1 MAAKKDAFSR
11 IAILGGGGLMGHGIA
26 LACLQ
31 GSAADVTLI
40 SRRQETVDHG
50 LDLIRTG
57 PFGLTRA
64 VERGKLSEEDA
75 QAIGGR
81 VRGTTDYA
89 DGLKDADLVFE
100 TIPEVVKTKQE
111 ALSQAEGLVGDRTI
125 FASNTSSIMISELA
139 AEMKDPGR
147 LVGTHWFYPANVMPL
162 IEVGRSE
169 LTDAD
174 ALDKVVAYLTAIGK
188 KAVVV
193 KDSPGFF
200 MTRFVNNFLAEA
212 IRLVELGI
220 AGPAEVDEM
229 VKTGLGWP
237 MGVFELLD
245 DTASFDS
252 FYHAQEYL
260 FETCGERYAVPPLA
274 RKVFLA
280 GYRGTPKLKPG
291 SRGGWYDFLGAERPP
306 KPEKKKK

>member
-1 MAAKKDAFSR
+1 MSGFSR
-11 IAILGGGGLMGHGIA
+11 VAILGGGGLMGHGIA

-31 GSAADVTLI
+31 GSGAHVTII
-40 SRRQETVDHG
+40 SRRDETVQHG
-50 LDLIRTG
+50 LDLIENG
-57 PFGLTRA
+57 PFGLKRA
-64 VERGKLSEEDA
+64 VEKGRLDADKAAEIQGRLS
-75 QAIGGR
+75 
-81 VRGTTDYA
+81 GTTDYA
-89 DGLKDADLVFE
+89 AGLDGADLVFE
-100 TIPEVVKTKQE
+100 TIPEVVDLKQE
-111 ALSQAEGLVGDRTI
+111 TLRLAENHAAVDAV

-139 AEMKDPGR
+139 AQLENPGR
-147 LVGTHWFYPANVMPL
+147 LVGTHWFYPSNVMPL

-169 LTDAD
+169 LTDPA
-174 ALDKVVAYLTAIGK
+174 ALDRVVAYLAAIGK
-188 KAVVV
+188 KPVVV
-193 KDSPGFF
+193 KDAPGFF
-200 MTRFVNNFLAEA
+200 MTRFINNFLAEA

-229 VKTGLGWP
+229 CKTGLGWP

-260 FETCGERYAVPPLA
+260 FETCGERYAIPPLA

-280 GYRGTPKLKPG
+280 GYRGNPKLKPG

-306 KPEKKKK
+306 RPAKK